1 MASGSN
7 VKMETEFKSIKFK
20 EDEIY
25 GNGDYKQLQRI

>member
-7 VKMETEFKSIKFK
+7 GKMETEFKSIKFK

-25 GNGDYKQLQRI
+25 GNGNYKQLQRI